1 MEPGDT
7 AFIVENKFR
16 VTRCTVVSAEAD
28 SCVIRFEKGGGC
40 RLRKKRLY
48 PTKELA
54 EAAVEYIPKTEEK
67 KEAQIRFRSSAL
79 IANSDFLT

>member
-1 MEPGDT
+1 MNSGDT
-7 AFIVENKFR
+7 AFIVENKLR
-16 VTRCTVVSAEAD
+16 VIRCTLVSVEAD

-40 RLRKKRLY
+40 RLRKNRLY

-67 KEAQIRFRSSAL
+67 KEEVKREY
-79 IANSDFLT
+79 TPWG

>member
-1 MEPGDT
+1 MELNPGDT
-7 AFIVENKFR
+7 VFIVENKLR
-16 VTRCTVVSAEAD
+16 VMRCTVVSVEAD

-54 EAAVEYIPKTEEK
+54 EAAVEYIPKKDEEK
-67 KEAQIRFRSSAL
+67 KEEVKREY
-79 IANSDFLT
+79 TPWG

>member
-7 AFIVENKFR
+7 AFIVENKMR
-16 VTRCTVVSAEAD
+16 VTRCTVVSVEAD

-54 EAAVEYIPKTEEK
+54 EAAVDYIPKTEEK
-67 KEAQIRFRSSAL
+67 KEEEKREY
-79 IANSDFLT
+79 TPWG